1 MKYFRFCASTPY
13 CGTEEEKY
21 LAFPD
26 NVTKEE
32 LEEYA
37 EEMAHNNG
45 EFFEYLVFGWDS
57 DPVGDGEMSQEEYDE
72 QIDNFYADCNCDFEE
87 VTEEEFMENGGV
99 DA

>member
-1 MKYFRFCASTPY
+1 MKYFRFCANTPY
-13 CGTEEEKY
+13 SGTEQERY

-26 NVTKEE
+26 NVTEEE

-45 EFFEYLVFGWDS
+45 ESFEYLVFGWDA

-72 QIDNFYADCNCDFEE
+72 QIDNFYADCDCSFEE
-87 VTEEEFMENGGV
+87 VTEEEFVENEGV

>member
-1 MKYFRFCASTPY
+1 MKYFKFTVGTPY
-13 CGTEEEKY
+13 CGTEEERY

-26 NVTKEE
+26 SVTEEE

-37 EEMAHNNG
+37 EEMAHNQG
-45 EFFEYLVFGWDS
+45 ESFEYLVFGWDA

-72 QIDNFYADCNCDFEE
+72 QIDNFYADCHCGYVE
-87 VTEEEFMENGGV
+87 VSEEEFVENGGV